1 MMRASKSI
9 VFISACF
16 YLFSGET
23 LAAPALKGVET
34 EANSIPD
41 AAKFG
46 ESLSIKTDSLSELP
60 LKSSPT
66 IPSTPS
72 GLDGNP
78 QSSLL
83 DKSAM
88 KEIDASESAEKIKSH
103 PFTSGISAKRPTK
116 SLDASATGSDGL
128 VQQVHVGDSQIAVDA
143 KTEIPPAAAYEHN
156 KVTRKCNHDHDHD
169 HHHHHHHH
177 HGPGDDHDHDHHHHH
192 HHHHGHDHDH
202 DHA

>member
-1 MMRASKSI
+1 MRASKSI
-9 VFISACF
+9 AFISACF

-46 ESLSIKTDSLSELP
+46 ESLST
-60 LKSSPT
+60 
-66 IPSTPS
+66 
-72 GLDGNP
+72 
-78 QSSLL
+78 
-83 DKSAM
+83 
-88 KEIDASESAEKIKSH
+88 
-103 PFTSGISAKRPTK
+103 
-116 SLDASATGSDGL
+116 TGSDGL

-143 KTEIPPAAAYEHN
+143 KTEVPPAAAYEHN

-192 HHHHGHDHDH
+192 HHGHDHGHDH
-202 DHA
+202 A